1 MKRAL
6 WVPLLWSAVVVSL
19 AAQAGPA
26 GWKMR
31 IDRSTSASDPDGT
44 GPVKFTE
51 ADGAFHT
58 ENPVAA
64 IFWNPKNVATGSY
77 TLKATFTQEAP
88 SDHTNYYGLFFGGK
102 DLDGPNETYIYFM
115 VSQGVGRDAP
125 DARFLVKK
133 RNGDAGPNNL
143 PSISQKTASD
153 AIHKLDANGKATN
166 TLEVRVTADQIEYLV
181 NGASVFKTPKTG
193 ETAVTDGV
201 YGFRVNHHLPSMTV
215 KDFGLSK

>member
-1 MKRAL
+1 MKRMMMLA
-6 WVPLLWSAVVVSL
+6 AVVGATVVALS
-19 AAQAGPA
+19 AQAGPA

-51 ADGAFHT
+51 AGGVFHT

-64 IFWNPKNVATGSY
+64 IFWNPKNVATGAY
-77 TLKATFTQEAP
+77 TLSATFTQEAP

-102 DLDGPNETYIYFM
+102 DLDGPNESYIYFM

-133 RNGDAGPNNL
+133 RDGDAGPNNL

-153 AIHKLDANGKATN
+153 AIHKLDASGKATN
-166 TLEVRVTADQIEYLV
+166 VLSVRVTADQIEYLV
-181 NGASVFKTPKTG
+181 NGTSVFKTPKTG
-193 ETAVTDGV
+193 ETATTDGL
-201 YGFRVNHHLPSMTV
+201 YGFRVNHHLPSMSV
-215 KDFGLSK
+215 EKFGLTK

>member
-6 WVPLLWSAVVVSL
+6 LIPLLTAAAVVVL

-51 ADGAFHT
+51 TNGVFHT
-58 ENPVAA
+58 ENPMAA
-64 IFWNPKNVATGSY
+64 IFWNPKNVATGTY

-125 DARFLVKK
+125 EARFLVKK

-143 PSISQKTASD
+143 PSISAKTAND
-153 AIHKLDANGKATN
+153 AIHRLDASGKATN
-166 TLEVRVTADQIEYLV
+166 MLEVRVAASEIEYVV
-181 NGASVFKTPKTG
+181 NGTTVYKTPKTG
-193 ETAVTDGV
+193 ETAMTDGI
-201 YGFRVNHHLPSMTV
+201 YGFRVNHHLPSMTIA
-215 KDFGLSK
+215 DFGISK